1 MLLDILKVI
10 LIGIVEGITEWLP
23 VSSTGHMILVE
34 ELFSIENMSD
44 NFYPVFLYVIQLGAI
59 LAVIF
64 YYFSRLNP
72 FSRKK
77 SAEEK
82 RSTWNM
88 WLLVLIGVVPAAVA
102 GVLLDDW
109 LDEKLINGGIK
120 CYVVAIALIV
130 YGVLFIVIERLRKGR
145 SNKIELAE
153 NLDKPT
159 AVKIGLF
166 QVLSIIPGTSR
177 SGSTILGGMS
187 LGVSRTAAAEF
198 SFFMSIPIMFGV
210 SLLKTG
216 KYAVK
221 SISGEA
227 GYGVTSNEVI
237 LLLIGCAVAF
247 VVSLLTI
254 KFLMDYVKKHSF
266 ELFGWYRIAIGF
278 IVILY
283 FSLVR

>member
-1 MLLDILKVI
+1 MFFDILKVI

-34 ELFSIENMSD
+34 DFLKIDNMSE

-72 FSRKK
+72 FSGKK
-77 SAEEK
+77 TDEEK
-82 RSTWNM
+82 KSTWNL
-88 WLLVLIGVVPAAVA
+88 WGKVLIGIIPAGIF

-109 LDEKLINGGIK
+109 LDEKLIGGGIK
-120 CYVVAIALIV
+120 CYVVATALIV
-130 YGVLFIVIERLRKGR
+130 YGILFIVIERIRKGK
-145 SNKIELAE
+145 S
-153 NLDKPT
+153 DKFVSVDDISWFT
-159 AVKIGLF
+159 ALKIGFF

-187 LGVSRTAAAEF
+187 LGVSRTASAEF

-216 KYAVK
+216 KYAIK
-221 SISGEA
+221 SFEGVE
-227 GYGVTSNEVI
+227 GFGVTGNEII
-237 LLLIGCAVAF
+237 LLLIGCIVAF
-247 VVSLLTI
+247 VVSLIAI
-254 KFLMDYVKKHSF
+254 KFLMDFVKRHSF
-266 ELFGWYRIAIGF
+266 EVFGWYRIAIGLFVF
-278 IVILY
+278 IY
-283 FSLVR
+283 FAVR